1 MENQELSETAL
12 AICEDFGLKYNINI
26 QFKGRLW
33 WDAPRV
39 IEINPRVSGTIVA
52 CTKAG
57 INLPHLAI
65 KKFLGKSINDKELDY
80 KTGTLYRYWGG
91 GWRERV

>member
-1 MENQELSETAL
+1 VVKMPSLSNTAL
-12 AICEDFGLKYNINI
+12 QICDKIGLRYNINI
-26 QFKGRLW
+26 QFKE
-33 WDAPRV
+33 DINKVPKI

-52 CTKAG
+52 CIKAG

-65 KKFLGKSINDKELDY
+65 KKFLGKSISNKELEY

-91 GWRERV
+91 LWHE